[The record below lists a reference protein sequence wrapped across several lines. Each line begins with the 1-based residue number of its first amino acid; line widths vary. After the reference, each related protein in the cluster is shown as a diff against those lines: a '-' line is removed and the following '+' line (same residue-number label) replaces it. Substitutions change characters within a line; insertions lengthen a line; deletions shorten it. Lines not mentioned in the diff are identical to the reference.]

1 MHTITTLRGGRI
13 RIRRRDGQ
21 RGQALIYG
29 IFVLIGALASLFF
42 LFNTGQLSQEKT
54 KLVST
59 ADAVAYS
66 AGVMHARALNFT
78 AYGNRALIANEVLVA
93 QMVSLSSWAQY
104 AQTHAENLP
113 TQFPECN
120 DPYGYGAAIGA
131 AFKYGPVYAL
141 MCYGTVQY
149 AGEYI
154 QRIAKTVPPLASATV
169 SAVEVNKLAIQQAH
183 NLLHRP
189 LYLQRFRRSVMQA
202 VAQANYAGDG
212 SVKVQPLGPGTAV
225 ALTDDLGGFT
235 QSYSGKDRGRMAELA
250 VYAAHSD
257 RFTKERVWTAEAE
270 VPGPDEICIARER
283 KSEVR
288 RRGGTELVNYDEW
301 IAEDTE
307 SFWRAQRR
315 GGLIPRCRLR
325 EEPIAWGE
333 QQAHPDDLDQNDSS
347 AWLGGSRNNRRAS
360 ARASSAHWTH
370 YTGLPSYYDLSQL
383 QPDKDDP
390 TLRFSVRLSRA
401 RSELRTSDGASEISG
416 TPDSRINAYQSQVA
430 KGEMVAVA
438 TSEVFFERPLAQRQ
452 NRYGASQGLPL
463 ELPSLFNP
471 YWQVRLIH
479 SQPDVLGQQMRQR
492 GLIP

>member
-1 MHTITTLRGGRI
+1 MHTITTLRGG

-189 LYLQRFRRSVMQA
+189 LYLQSIRRSVMQA

-430 KGEMVAVA
+430 QGEMVAVA

>member
-154 QRIAKTVPPLASATV
+154 QRIAKTVPPPASATV

-189 LYLQRFRRSVMQA
+189 LYLQSIRRSVMQA

-430 KGEMVAVA
+430 QGEMVAVA

>member
-1 MHTITTLRGGRI
+1 MSTITTLRGGRI
-13 RIRRRDGQ
+13 RRQDRQ

-66 AGVMHARALNFT
+66 AGVMHARAMNFK

-154 QRIAKTVPPLASATV
+154 QQIAETVPPLASATV
-169 SAVEVNKLAIQQAH
+169 SAVEVNKRAIQLAH
-183 NLLHRP
+183 DLLLNSP
-189 LYLQRFRRSVMQA
+189 SYLQSIRRSVMQD

-212 SVKVQPLGPGTAV
+212 SVKVEPVGPGAAV
-225 ALTDDLGGFT
+225 ALTDDLDGFT
-235 QSYSGKDRGRMAELA
+235 QSYSGKDRGRMAKLA

-270 VPGPDEICIARER
+270 VPGPDEICILMWR

-307 SFWRAQRR
+307 SFWRAQRK

-383 QPDKDDP
+383 QLDKDDP
-390 TLRFSVRLSRA
+390 TLRFSVRLLRA

-430 KGEMVAVA
+430 KDEMVAVA

-452 NRYGASQGLPL
+452 NRDGASQGLPL

-479 SQPDVLGQQMRQR
+479 SQPDVLGQQMRQG

>member
-1 MHTITTLRGGRI
+1 MSTITTLRGGRI
-13 RIRRRDGQ
+13 QRRDGQ

-59 ADAVAYS
+59 ADAAAYS
-66 AGVMHARALNFT
+66 AGVMHARAMNFT

-154 QRIAKTVPPLASATV
+154 HQIAETMPPLASATV
-169 SAVEVNKLAIQQAH
+169 SAVEVNKRAIQLAH
-183 NLLHRP
+183 DLLLNNP
-189 LYLQRFRRSVMQA
+189 SYLQSIRRSVMQD

-212 SVKVQPLGPGTAV
+212 SVKVEPIGPGAAV
-225 ALTDDLGGFT
+225 ALTDDLDGFT
-235 QSYSGKDRGRMAELA
+235 QSYSGKDRGRIAKLA

-270 VPGPDEICIARER
+270 VPGPDEICILMWR

-307 SFWRAQRR
+307 SFWRAQRK

-333 QQAHPDDLDQNDSS
+333 QQAHPEDQDDSG
-347 AWLGGSRNNRRAS
+347 AWLGG
-360 ARASSAHWTH
+360 ARTNAKASSQASSNKWRQ
-370 YTGLPSYYDLSQL
+370 YTGLPSYYDLSKPQL
-383 QPDKDDP
+383 TKDDDP

-401 RSELRTSDGASEISG
+401 HSQLRTSDSASQITS
-416 TPDSRINAYQSQVA
+416 TSDSRINAYQSQVA

-438 TSEVFFERPLAQRQ
+438 TSEVFFERPLAQRH

-479 SQPDVLGQQMRQR
+479 SQTDVLGQQIRQ
-492 GLIP
+492 GGQIP

>member
-1 MHTITTLRGGRI
+1 MSTITTLRGGRI
-13 RIRRRDGQ
+13 QRRDRQ

-59 ADAVAYS
+59 ADAAAYS
-66 AGVMHARALNFT
+66 AGVMHARAMNFT

-113 TQFPECN
+113 TQFPECA
-120 DPYGYGAAIGA
+120 DYTGWGALIGA
-131 AFKYGPVYAL
+131 AFHYNEMYAI
-141 MCYGTVQY
+141 MCYATVQY
-149 AGEYI
+149 AGQYI
-154 QRIAKTVPPLASATV
+154 QQMAKMVPSLAFDTVT
-169 SAVEVNKLAIQQAH
+169 AVEANKQAIQKAH
-183 NLLHRP
+183 NLLHARS
-189 LYLQRFRRSVMQA
+189 YLQDIRSSVMKD

-212 SVKVQPLGPGTAV
+212 SVKVEPIGP
-225 ALTDDLGGFT
+225 DDWGNFT
-235 QSYSGKDRGRMAELA
+235 QLYSGKDRGRMAKLA

-270 VPGPDEICIARER
+270 VPGPDEICILMWR

-307 SFWRAQRR
+307 SFWRAQRK

-333 QQAHPDDLDQNDSS
+333 QQAHPEDQDDSG
-347 AWLGGSRNNRRAS
+347 AWLGG
-360 ARASSAHWTH
+360 ARTNAKASSQASSNKWRQ
-370 YTGLPSYYDLSQL
+370 YTGLPSYYDLSKPQL
-383 QPDKDDP
+383 TKDDDP

-401 RSELRTSDGASEISG
+401 RSQLRTSDSASQITS
-416 TPDSRINAYQSQVA
+416 TSDSRINAYQSQVA

-438 TSEVFFERPLAQRQ
+438 TSEVFFERPLAQRH

-479 SQPDVLGQQMRQR
+479 SQTDVLGQQIRQ
-492 GLIP
+492 GGQIP

>member
-1 MHTITTLRGGRI
+1 MDTITTLRGGRI
-13 RIRRRDGQ
+13 RGRDGQ

-42 LFNTGQLSQEKT
+42 LFNTGQLAQEKT
-54 KLVST
+54 RLVST

-78 AYGNRALIANEVLVA
+78 AYGNRALVANEVLVA

-104 AQTHAENLP
+104 AKTHAENLP
-113 TQFPECN
+113 AQFAECA
-120 DPYGYGAAIGA
+120 DSSGLGSLGVA
-131 AFKYGPVYAL
+131 AFHYDWKYAL
-141 MCYGTVQY
+141 MCYATVQY
-149 AGEYI
+149 AGPYI
-154 QRIAKTVPPLASATV
+154 QQMAALVPPLVSTTV
-169 SAVEVNKLAIQQAH
+169 AAVEANKQAIQHAH
-183 NLLHRP
+183 RLLHAP
-189 LYLQRFRRSVMQA
+189 GDLQALRGTAMQD
-202 VAQANYAGDG
+202 VAQANYAGNG
-212 SVKVQPLGPGTAV
+212 SVRVEPVGPGSAV
-225 ALTDDLGGFT
+225 ALTDDWNGFT
-235 QSYSGKDRGRMAELA
+235 QRYSGKDRGRMAELA

-270 VPGPDEICIARER
+270 LAGPDPRCVIRQR

-307 SFWRAQRR
+307 SFWRARGR

-333 QQAHPDDLDQNDSS
+333 QQAHPDGLDQDDSS

-370 YTGLPSYYDLSQL
+370 YTGLPGYHDLSQPQL
-383 QPDKDDP
+383 AKDDP
-390 TLRFSVRLSRA
+390 SLRFSVRLSRA

-416 TPDSRINAYQSQVA
+416 TPDSRINAYQSQLA

-438 TSEVFFERPLAQRQ
+438 SSEVFFERPLAQRR
-452 NRYGASQGLPL
+452 NRYGASQGRPL

-471 YWQVRLIH
+471 YWQVRLID
-479 SQPDVLGQQMRQR
+479 SRTDVAGQQMRQG

>member
-189 LYLQRFRRSVMQA
+189 LYLQSIRRSVMQA

-212 SVKVQPLGPGTAV
+212 SVKVLPLGPGIAV
-225 ALTDDLGGFT
+225 ALTDDLDGFT
-235 QSYSGKDRGRMAELA
+235 QSYTGKDRGRMAELA

-370 YTGLPSYYDLSQL
+370 YTGLPSYYDLSQPQL
-383 QPDKDDP
+383 DKNDP

-401 RSELRTSDGASEISG
+401 HSQLRTSDSASQITS
-416 TPDSRINAYQSQVA
+416 TSDSRINAYQSQVA
-430 KGEMVAVA
+430 QGEMVAVA

-492 GLIP
+492 GQIP

>member
-1 MHTITTLRGGRI
+1 MCTITTLRGGRI
-13 RIRRRDGQ
+13 RRRCGQ

-66 AGVMHARALNFT
+66 AGVMHARAMNFT

-113 TQFPECN
+113 TQFPECA
-120 DPYGYGAAIGA
+120 DYTGWGALIGA
-131 AFKYGPVYAL
+131 AFHYNEMYAI
-141 MCYGTVQY
+141 MCYATVQY
-149 AGEYI
+149 AGQYI
-154 QRIAKTVPPLASATV
+154 QQMAKMVPSLAFDTVT
-169 SAVEVNKLAIQQAH
+169 AVEANKQAIQKAH
-183 NLLHRP
+183 NLLHARS
-189 LYLQRFRRSVMQA
+189 YLQDIRSSVMKD

-212 SVKVQPLGPGTAV
+212 SVKVEPIGPGAAV

-235 QSYSGKDRGRMAELA
+235 QSYSGKDRGRMAKLA

-270 VPGPDEICIARER
+270 VPGPDEICILMWR

-307 SFWRAQRR
+307 SFWRAQRK

-370 YTGLPSYYDLSQL
+370 YTGLPSYYDLRQL

-479 SQPDVLGQQMRQR
+479 SQPDVLGQQMRQG

>member
-1 MHTITTLRGGRI
+1 MHTITTLRGG

-113 TQFPECN
+113 TQFPECA
-120 DPYGYGAAIGA
+120 DYTGWGALIGA
-131 AFKYGPVYAL
+131 AFHYNEMYAI
-141 MCYGTVQY
+141 MCYATVQY
-149 AGEYI
+149 AGQYI
-154 QRIAKTVPPLASATV
+154 RQMAKMVPSLAFDTVT
-169 SAVEVNKLAIQQAH
+169 AVEANKQAIQKAH
-183 NLLHRP
+183 NLLHARS
-189 LYLQRFRRSVMQA
+189 YLQDIRSSVMKD

-212 SVKVQPLGPGTAV
+212 SVKVEPIGP
-225 ALTDDLGGFT
+225 DDWGNFT
-235 QSYSGKDRGRMAELA
+235 QLYSGKDRGRMAKLA

-270 VPGPDEICIARER
+270 VPGPDEICILMWR

-307 SFWRAQRR
+307 SFWRAQRK

-333 QQAHPDDLDQNDSS
+333 QQAHPEDQDDSG
-347 AWLGGSRNNRRAS
+347 AWLGG
-360 ARASSAHWTH
+360 ARTNAKASSQASSNKWRQ
-370 YTGLPSYYDLSQL
+370 YTGLPSYYDLSKPQL
-383 QPDKDDP
+383 TKDDDP

-401 RSELRTSDGASEISG
+401 RSQLRTSDSASQITS
-416 TPDSRINAYQSQVA
+416 TSDSRINAYQSQVA

-438 TSEVFFERPLAQRQ
+438 TSEVFFERPLAQRH

-479 SQPDVLGQQMRQR
+479 SQTDVLGQQIRQ
-492 GLIP
+492 GGQIP

>member
-1 MHTITTLRGGRI
+1 MHTITTLRGGW
-13 RIRRRDGQ
+13 IRRRNRQ

-66 AGVMHARALNFT
+66 AGVMHARAMNFT

-104 AQTHAENLP
+104 AETHAENLP

-169 SAVEVNKLAIQQAH
+169 SAVEANKQVIQQAH

-189 LYLQRFRRSVMQA
+189 LYLQSIRRSVMQD

-212 SVKVQPLGPGTAV
+212 SVKVLPLGPGIAV
-225 ALTDDLGGFT
+225 ALTDDLDGFT
-235 QSYSGKDRGRMAELA
+235 QSYTGNGRGRMAELA

-288 RRGGTELVNYDEW
+288 RRGGTELVKFDEW

-333 QQAHPDDLDQNDSS
+333 QQAHPEDQDDSG
-347 AWLGGSRNNRRAS
+347 AWLGGARTNAKAS
-360 ARASSAHWTH
+360 GQASSSKWRH
-370 YTGLPSYYDLSQL
+370 YTGLPSYYDLSQPQL
-383 QPDKDDP
+383 AKDDP

-401 RSELRTSDGASEISG
+401 HSELRTSDGASEISG

-430 KGEMVAVA
+430 KDEMVAVA

-479 SQPDVLGQQMRQR
+479 SQTDVLGQQIRQ
-492 GLIP
+492 GGQIP

>member
-1 MHTITTLRGGRI
+1 MCTITTLRGGRI

-189 LYLQRFRRSVMQA
+189 LYLQSIRRSVMQA

-383 QPDKDDP
+383 QPDKDDL

>member
-59 ADAVAYS
+59 ADAVTYS
-66 AGVMHARALNFT
+66 AGVMQARALNFT

-189 LYLQRFRRSVMQA
+189 LYLQSIRRSVMQA

>member
-1 MHTITTLRGGRI
+1 MSTITTLRGGRI
-13 RIRRRDGQ
+13 QRRDRQ

-66 AGVMHARALNFT
+66 AGVMHARAMNFK

-113 TQFPECN
+113 TQFPECA
-120 DPYGYGAAIGA
+120 DYTGWGALIGA
-131 AFKYGPVYAL
+131 AFHYNEMYAI
-141 MCYGTVQY
+141 MCYATVQY
-149 AGEYI
+149 AGQYI
-154 QRIAKTVPPLASATV
+154 QQMAKMVPSLAFDTVT
-169 SAVEVNKLAIQQAH
+169 AVEANKQAIQKAH
-183 NLLHRP
+183 NLLHARS
-189 LYLQRFRRSVMQA
+189 YLQDIRSSVMKD

-212 SVKVQPLGPGTAV
+212 SVKVEPIGP
-225 ALTDDLGGFT
+225 DDWGNFT
-235 QSYSGKDRGRMAELA
+235 QLYSGKDRGRMAKLA

-270 VPGPDEICIARER
+270 VPGPDEICILMWR

-307 SFWRAQRR
+307 SFWRAQRK

-333 QQAHPDDLDQNDSS
+333 QQAHPEDQDDSG
-347 AWLGGSRNNRRAS
+347 AWLGG
-360 ARASSAHWTH
+360 ARTNAKASSQASSNKWRQ
-370 YTGLPSYYDLSQL
+370 YTGLPSYYDLSKPQL
-383 QPDKDDP
+383 TKDDDP

-401 RSELRTSDGASEISG
+401 RSQLRTSDSASQITS
-416 TPDSRINAYQSQVA
+416 TSDSRINAYQSQVA
-430 KGEMVAVA
+430 KGEMAAVA
-438 TSEVFFERPLAQRQ
+438 TSEVFFERPLAQRH

-479 SQPDVLGQQMRQR
+479 SQTDVLGQQIRQ
-492 GLIP
+492 GGQIP

>member
-1 MHTITTLRGGRI
+1 MHTITTLRGGRIRI

-113 TQFPECN
+113 TQFPECA
-120 DPYGYGAAIGA
+120 DYTGWGALIGA
-131 AFKYGPVYAL
+131 AFHYNEMYAI
-141 MCYGTVQY
+141 MCYATVQY
-149 AGEYI
+149 AGQYI
-154 QRIAKTVPPLASATV
+154 QQMTKMVPSLAFDTVT
-169 SAVEVNKLAIQQAH
+169 AVEANKQAIQKAH
-183 NLLHRP
+183 NLLHARS
-189 LYLQRFRRSVMQA
+189 YLQDIRSSVMKD

-212 SVKVQPLGPGTAV
+212 SVKVEPIGP
-225 ALTDDLGGFT
+225 DDWGSFT
-235 QSYSGKDRGRMAELA
+235 RLYSGEDRGRMAKLA

-270 VPGPDEICIARER
+270 VPGPDEICILMWR

-307 SFWRAQRR
+307 SFWRAQRK

-333 QQAHPDDLDQNDSS
+333 QQAHPEDQDDSG
-347 AWLGGSRNNRRAS
+347 AWLGG
-360 ARASSAHWTH
+360 ARTNAKASSQASSNKWRQ
-370 YTGLPSYYDLSQL
+370 YTGLPSYYDLSKPQL
-383 QPDKDDP
+383 TKDDDP
-390 TLRFSVRLSRA
+390 TLRFSVHLSRA
-401 RSELRTSDGASEISG
+401 RSQLRTSDSASQITS
-416 TPDSRINAYQSQVA
+416 TSDSRINAYQSQVA
-430 KGEMVAVA
+430 KGEMAAVA
-438 TSEVFFERPLAQRQ
+438 TSEVFFERPLAQRH

-479 SQPDVLGQQMRQR
+479 SQTDVLGQQIRQ
-492 GLIP
+492 GGQIP

>member
-1 MHTITTLRGGRI
+1 MSTITTLRGGP
-13 RIRRRDGQ
+13 IRRRDGQ

-66 AGVMHARALNFT
+66 AGVMHARAMNFT

-113 TQFPECN
+113 TQFPECA
-120 DPYGYGAAIGA
+120 DYTGWGALIGA
-131 AFKYGPVYAL
+131 AFHYNEMYAI
-141 MCYGTVQY
+141 MCYATVQY
-149 AGEYI
+149 AGQYI
-154 QRIAKTVPPLASATV
+154 RQMAQMVPSLAFDTVT
-169 SAVEVNKLAIQQAH
+169 AVEANKQAIQKAH
-183 NLLHRP
+183 NLLHARS
-189 LYLQRFRRSVMQA
+189 YLQDIRSSVIKD

-212 SVKVQPLGPGTAV
+212 SVKVEPIGP
-225 ALTDDLGGFT
+225 DDWGNFT
-235 QSYSGKDRGRMAELA
+235 QLYSGKDRGRMAKLA

-270 VPGPDEICIARER
+270 VPGPDEICILMWR

-307 SFWRAQRR
+307 SFWRAQRK

-333 QQAHPDDLDQNDSS
+333 QQAHPEDQDDSG
-347 AWLGGSRNNRRAS
+347 AWLGG
-360 ARASSAHWTH
+360 ARTNAKASSQASSNKWRQ
-370 YTGLPSYYDLSQL
+370 YTGLPSYYDLSKPQL
-383 QPDKDDP
+383 TKDDDP

-479 SQPDVLGQQMRQR
+479 SQTDVLGQQIRQ
-492 GLIP
+492 GGQIP

>member
-189 LYLQRFRRSVMQA
+189 LYLQSIRRSVMQA

-430 KGEMVAVA
+430 QGEMVAVA

>member
-1 MHTITTLRGGRI
+1 MHTITTLRGG

-113 TQFPECN
+113 TQFPECA
-120 DPYGYGAAIGA
+120 DYTGWGALIGA
-131 AFKYGPVYAL
+131 AFHYNEMYAI
-141 MCYGTVQY
+141 MCYATVQY
-149 AGEYI
+149 AGQYI
-154 QRIAKTVPPLASATV
+154 RQMAKMVPSLAFDTVT
-169 SAVEVNKLAIQQAH
+169 AVEANKQAIQKAH
-183 NLLHRP
+183 NLLHARS
-189 LYLQRFRRSVMQA
+189 YLQDIRSSVMKD

-212 SVKVQPLGPGTAV
+212 SVKVEPIGP
-225 ALTDDLGGFT
+225 DDWGNFT
-235 QSYSGKDRGRMAELA
+235 QLYSGKDRGRMAKLA

-270 VPGPDEICIARER
+270 VPGPDEICILMWR

-307 SFWRAQRR
+307 SFWRAQRK

-333 QQAHPDDLDQNDSS
+333 QQAHPEDQDDSG
-347 AWLGGSRNNRRAS
+347 AWLGG
-360 ARASSAHWTH
+360 ARTNAKASSQASSNKWRQ
-370 YTGLPSYYDLSQL
+370 YTGLPSYYDLSKPQL
-383 QPDKDDP
+383 TKDDDP

-401 RSELRTSDGASEISG
+401 RSQLRTSDSASQITS
-416 TPDSRINAYQSQVA
+416 TSDSRINAYQSQVA

-479 SQPDVLGQQMRQR
+479 SQPDVLGQQMRQG